1 MTNQFSYQ
9 TYKYKINDLKEMCRK
24 QVTDRMD
31 VKGDS
36 LMATLLVA
44 EELKDPAL
52 KGKCLAVVKR
62 FIKTTNIIFLFC
74 KNRL

>member
-1 MTNQFSYQ
+1 
-9 TYKYKINDLKEMCRK
+9 MCRK

-52 KGKCLAVVKR
+52 KGKCLAVVRR
-62 FIKTTNIIFLFC
+62 FVKSS
-74 KNRL
+74 